1 MRICVFCGSQT
12 GGRPEYQQQ
21 AAELGRLFVEQ
32 GHSLVYGGGQV
43 GLMGIIA
50 DAVLAAGG
58 EVVGVIPEQLATKE
72 LLHTGVTVMHRVDSM
87 HARKAK
93 MEQLSD
99 AFVALPGG
107 YGTLEELLE
116 IITWGQ
122 LGIHRKNIGVMNT
135 AGYFDGLL
143 ELIDHAIGESFIRP
157 GHRELLV
164 VANTPAELLERLQ
177 EHELPTTRKWFQT
190 EDS

>member
-12 GGRPEYQQQ
+12 GSRTEYQHQ
-21 AAELGRLFVEQ
+21 AAELGRLLVEQ
-32 GHSLVYGGGQV
+32 GHSLVYGGGKV
-43 GLMGIIA
+43 GLMGILA
-50 DAVLAAGG
+50 DAVLADGG

-72 LLHTGVTVMHRVDSM
+72 LLHTGATVMHRVDSM

-116 IITWGQ
+116 IITWAQ
-122 LGIHRKNIGVMNT
+122 LGIHRKNIGILNT

-143 ELIDHAIGESFIRP
+143 GLIEHAIAESFIRP
-157 GHRELLV
+157 QHRDLLV
-164 VANTPAELLERLQ
+164 VAKYPNELLQQLQ
-177 EHELPTTRKWFQT
+177 EHELPTTRKWFQA

>member
-122 LGIHRKNIGVMNT
+122 LGIHRKNIGILNT

-143 ELIDHAIGESFIRP
+143 GLVDHAIGESFIRP

-177 EHELPTTRKWFQT
+177 EHELPTTRKWFRA

>member
-1 MRICVFCGSQT
+1 MRICVFCGSQS
-12 GGRPEYQQQ
+12 GGRPEYHQQ

-116 IITWGQ
+116 IITWAQ
-122 LGIHRKNIGVMNT
+122 LGIHRKNIGILNT
-135 AGYFDGLL
+135 TGYFDGLL
-143 ELIDHAIGESFIRP
+143 GLVEHAIGESFIRP

-164 VANTPAELLERLQ
+164 VANTPTELLERLQ
-177 EHELPTTRKWFQT
+177 DHELPTTRKWFQA
-190 EDS
+190 EES

>member
-1 MRICVFCGSQT
+1 MLV
-12 GGRPEYQQQ
+12 
-21 AAELGRLFVEQ
+21 AQ

-43 GLMGIIA
+43 GLMGVVA

-58 EVVGVIPEQLATKE
+58 EVVGVIPHQLATRE
-72 LLHTGVTVMHRVDSM
+72 LLHTGVTTMHRVDSM
-87 HARKAK
+87 HARKAM

-116 IITWGQ
+116 IITWAQ
-122 LGIHRKNIGVMNT
+122 LGIHRKNIGLLNT

-143 ELIDHAIGESFIRP
+143 NMIEHAIAEAFIRP
-157 GHRELLV
+157 EHRDLLV
-164 VANTPAELLERLQ
+164 AAESPAELLSRLQ
-177 EHELPTTRKWFQT
+177 DHQLPTARKWIRP

>member
-1 MRICVFCGSQT
+1 MFCGSQT
-12 GGRPEYQQQ
+12 GSRPEYHQQ

-93 MEQLSD
+93 MEQLSN

-116 IITWGQ
+116 IITWAQ
-122 LGIHRKNIGVMNT
+122 LGIHRKNIGILNT
-135 AGYFDGLL
+135 SGYFDGLIGL
-143 ELIDHAIGESFIRP
+143 VEHAIAESFMRP
-157 GHRELLV
+157 DHRKLLV
-164 VANTPAELLERLQ
+164 VANSPTELLERLQ
-177 EHELPTTRKWFQT
+177 EHELPTTRKWFRA

>member
-1 MRICVFCGSQT
+1 MFCGSQT

-122 LGIHRKNIGVMNT
+122 LGIHRKNIGILNT

-143 ELIDHAIGESFIRP
+143 GLVDHAIGESFIRP

-177 EHELPTTRKWFQT
+177 EHELPTTRKWFRA

>member
-116 IITWGQ
+116 IITWAQ
-122 LGIHRKNIGVMNT
+122 LGIHRKNIGILNT

-143 ELIDHAIGESFIRP
+143 GLVDHAIGESFIRP

>member
-12 GGRPEYQQQ
+12 GSRPEYHQQ

-93 MEQLSD
+93 MEQLSN

-116 IITWGQ
+116 IITWAQ
-122 LGIHRKNIGVMNT
+122 LGIHRKNIGILNT
-135 AGYFDGLL
+135 SGYFDGLIGL
-143 ELIDHAIGESFIRP
+143 VEHAIAESFMRP
-157 GHRELLV
+157 DHRKLLV
-164 VANTPAELLERLQ
+164 VANSPTELLERLQ
-177 EHELPTTRKWFQT
+177 EHELPTTRKWFRA

>member
-21 AAELGRLFVEQ
+21 ATELGRLFVEQ

-116 IITWGQ
+116 IITWAQ

-143 ELIDHAIGESFIRP
+143 GLVDHAIGESFIRP

-177 EHELPTTRKWFQT
+177 EHELPTTRKWFRA

>member
-12 GGRPEYQQQ
+12 GSRPEYQQQ
-21 AAELGRLFVEQ
+21 AAELGRMIVEH
-32 GHSLVYGGGQV
+32 GHSLVYGGGKV

-72 LLHTGVTVMHRVDSM
+72 LLHTCVTVMHRVDSM

-116 IITWGQ
+116 IITWAQ
-122 LGIHRKNIGVMNT
+122 LGIHRKNIGIMNT

-143 ELIDHAIGESFIRP
+143 ELIEHAIGESFIRP
-157 GHRELLV
+157 AHRELLV
-164 VANTPAELLERLQ
+164 VANTPTELLQRLQ
-177 EHELPTTRKWFQT
+177 QHELPTTRKWFQA